1 MRTVFADT
9 SYWIGL
15 QWQKDFLA
23 PIARELAESLPMTTK
38 IVTTDLVLVEFLN
51 YSCSVGLMM
60 RIEAALAWDDLNSDP
75 AVNVRSTSPEL
86 LKEAVDYYRKNAD
99 KYWSLTDCV
108 SFLIM
113 KEEGIYDALTADHHF
128 EQAGFRALMRN

>member
-1 MRTVFADT
+1 MSAVFADT

-23 PIARELAESLPMTTK
+23 PIARELTESLPATTK

-60 RIEAALAWDDLNSDP
+60 RIEAALAWEDLNSNP
-75 AVNVRSTSPEL
+75 AVLVLPTSQEL
-86 LKEAVDYYRKNAD
+86 LRAGVAYYRKNSD
-99 KYWSLTDCV
+99 KYWSLTDCI
-108 SFLIM
+108 SFLVM
-113 KEEGIYDALTADHHF
+113 KKMRIFDALTADHHF
-128 EQAGFRALMRN
+128 EQAGFHAMMKG